1 MSIFI
6 SHPGLQHSHQLALAL
21 FEQGLLKEY
30 WSGVPIMVNR
40 DELPVWLPE
49 KYASRIKTMDIPK
62 KIRRHPYAFQLLIKA
77 GTLLP
82 AGFSKTDYTH
92 RIFHAFD
99 WWVAQHI
106 KKIRPSIVI
115 GFENSSYHTFKA
127 AKEIGALCILDA
139 PALQHLSAAK
149 LTPTVPTAYL
159 QEINRRKDDEVSMAN
174 LILTCSPLA
183 AESYLLAGVK
193 NEKIQSLLLGA
204 TVPPGID
211 KSWKPHNR
219 PLEFIFAGA
228 LRKLK
233 SIDLILNVFNRLH
246 LEGFAYKITFVGGQG
261 EDGWVQKIEDT
272 PGALYHPSLP
282 QNLLYKKLAEAD
294 CLLLPSRFDSFGMV
308 VAEAMACGT
317 PAIVSVQTGS
327 KAIIEQFPKSGWIV
341 DVNEDSLYSCIKERI
356 INRDELFAARQN
368 ALEASR
374 VFTWESYRKRASDLI
389 KNWIA

>member
-1 MSIFI
+1 MSVFI
-6 SHPGLQHSHQLALAL
+6 SHPGQQHSHQLALAL
-21 FEQGLLKEY
+21 FEHGLLKEY
-30 WSGVPIMVNR
+30 WSGVPIMTKR
-40 DELPVWLPE
+40 DELPIWFPE
-49 KYASRIKTMDIPK
+49 KHINRVKILDIPK
-62 KIRRHPYAFQLLIKA
+62 KMRRHPYIFQLLIKA
-77 GTLLP
+77 GALLP
-82 AGFSKTDYTH
+82 TNFSRSDYTH

-127 AKEIGALCILDA
+127 AKKIGAICILDA

-149 LTPTVPTAYL
+149 LIPTAQTAYL
-159 QEINRRKDDEVSMAN
+159 QEINRRKDEEVSMAN

-183 AESYLLAGVK
+183 AESYYLAGIPH
-193 NEKIQSLLLGA
+193 EKIQPLLLGA
-204 TVPPGID
+204 TVTSGIEN
-211 KSWKPHNR
+211 SWKPHNR

-233 SIDLILNVFNRLH
+233 SIDLILNAFNRLH

-261 EDGWVQKIEDT
+261 EDGWVQKIENT
-272 PGALYHPSLP
+272 PGAFYHTSLP
-282 QNLLYKKLAEAD
+282 QNLLYQKLAEAD

-308 VAEAMACGT
+308 VAEAMASGT

-341 DVNEDSLYSCIKERI
+341 DVNEDSLYLCIKERI
-356 INRDELFAARQN
+356 INREELFAARQN

-389 KNWIA
+389 KNWIV

>member
-21 FEQGLLKEY
+21 YEQGLLKEY

-40 DELPVWLPE
+40 DELPIWFPE
-49 KYASRIKTMDIPK
+49 QYISRVKITNIPK
-62 KIRRHPYAFQLLIKA
+62 KIRRHPYLFQLLIKA
-77 GTLLP
+77 GALLP
-82 AGFSKTDYTH
+82 SAFSRSDYTH

-99 WWVAQHI
+99 WWAAQHV
-106 KKIRPSIVI
+106 KKTKPTIVI

-139 PALQHLSAAK
+139 PALHHLSAAE
-149 LTPTVPTAYL
+149 LTPTAKTPYL
-159 QEINRRKDDEVSMAN
+159 YEINRRKDKEIAMAD

-183 AESYLLAGVK
+183 AESYYLAGIPYK
-193 NEKIQSLLLGA
+193 KIHSLLLGA
-204 TVPPGID
+204 TVISGIEN
-211 KSWKPHNR
+211 SWKPHNR

-233 SIDLILNVFNRLH
+233 SIDLILNVFNRLN
-246 LEGFAYKITFVGGQG
+246 LEGFDYKITFVGGQA

-272 PGALYHPSLP
+272 PGAFYHQSLP
-282 QNLLYKKLAEAD
+282 QNSLYQKLAGAD

-341 DVNEDSLYSCIKERI
+341 DVNEERLYSCIKERI

-374 VFTWESYRKRASDLI
+374 IFTWESYRKRASDLI